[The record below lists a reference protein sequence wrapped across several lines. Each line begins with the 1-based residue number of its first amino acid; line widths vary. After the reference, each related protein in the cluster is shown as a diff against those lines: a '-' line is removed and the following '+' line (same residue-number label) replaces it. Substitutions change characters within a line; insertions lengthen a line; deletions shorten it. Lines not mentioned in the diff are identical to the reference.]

1 MSADCDSKTRGLLA
15 YIAPLTSGSF
25 MQGRQLRPSS
35 PREFQRNPLNI
46 VGAVA
51 I

>member
-1 MSADCDSKTRGLLA
+1 MCTHVKHNANITRGLLA
-15 YIAPLTSGSF
+15 YIAPLNF

-35 PREFQRNPLNI
+35 LREFQRNPLNI